1 MDAIVT
7 AAGTPKEDDPLYEF
21 TQGKPKALIDIA
33 GKPMI
38 QWVLDALDGSPSVD
52 AVFIVGLE
60 ADAPITSSKLKD
72 YLPNKGGILENLR
85 AGVEKDLEV
94 NPSSEH
100 VLAVSSDIPAIKP
113 EMVDWIVEESM
124 KTDDD
129 LYYFV
134 IEKNV
139 METRFP
145 GSHRSFTNFKDVS
158 ICGGDLNVIRTMTMT
173 GNDELWKK
181 IIASRKNAFKQAS
194 LIGYDILFQL
204 LFKSIKLQDAVD
216 KVKKRLGITGR
227 VIISPYAEIGMDIDK
242 PHQLEIV
249 RKDFEKQL
257 SE

>member
-7 AAGTPKEDDPLYEF
+7 AGGTPKEGEPLYEYS
-21 TQGKPKALIDIA
+21 QGKPKALIDIA

-38 QWVLDALDGSPSVD
+38 QWVLDALDKSPSVD
-52 AVFIVGLE
+52 NIFIVGLE
-60 ADAPITSSKLKD
+60 ADTPIHSSKLIEF
-72 YLPNKGGILENLR
+72 LPNHGGILENLR
-85 AGVEKDLEV
+85 AGVLKALAVD
-94 NPSSEH
+94 PSSKH
-100 VLAVSSDIPAIKP
+100 VLAVSSDIPAIKS
-113 EMVDWIVEESM
+113 EMVDWIVQESM
-124 KTDDD
+124 KTDED

-134 IEKNV
+134 IEKSV

-145 GSHRSFTNFKDVS
+145 GSNRSFTNFKDVS

-173 GNDELWKK
+173 GNDELWEK
-181 IIASRKNAFKQAS
+181 IIAARKNVFKQAS

-227 VIISPYAEIGMDIDK
+227 VILSPYAEIGMDIDK
-242 PHQLEIV
+242 PHQLEII
-249 RKDFEKQL
+249 RADFEKQL